1 MSGTAKYPSQPTVQR
16 EHKLVMV
23 ELDNADKT
31 TILYQ
36 FLMNEVVHTSD
47 RIERGTYLF
56 AVYQMT
62 SGHFVNRL
70 PVTGVHLPR
79 FSFAVPNNVFVTC
92 TTQLSKVHSH
102 NWLFVLLTRLA
113 DRVEEYP
120 LFGVCNQ

>member
-1 MSGTAKYPSQPTVQR
+1 MTWNRMRTMCAATARESSQPTGQR

-23 ELDNADKT
+23 GLDNADKT

-36 FLMNEVVHTSD
+36 FVMNEVVHTTD
-47 RIERGTYLF
+47 RIERGRGTH

-62 SGHFVNRL
+62 SGH
-70 PVTGVHLPR
+70 
-79 FSFAVPNNVFVTC
+79 FVTC